1 MSQEGG
7 SVVVVLTTGP
17 DRETLM
23 EIGRKVVEDRLAACV
38 NILDGVLSVYRWEGR
53 IEEEPEAMAILKTSE
68 ARLSEL
74 EAVVRKLHPYSEPEF
89 LVLPVSSGST
99 GYLAWVMDSVSEE
112 LSEEEPGR

>member
-1 MSQEGG
+1 VSQEGG
-7 SVVVVLTTGP
+7 PVVIVLTTGP

-38 NILDGVLSVYRWEGR
+38 NILDGVLSVYRWQGR

-74 EAVVRKLHPYSEPEF
+74 EDVVRELHPYSEPEF

-99 GYLAWVMDSVSEE
+99 GYLAWVMDSVSEDFPE
-112 LSEEEPGR
+112 QERGQ

>member
-1 MSQEGG
+1 MSQKDGR
-7 SVVVVLTTGP
+7 VVVVLTTGP

-68 ARLSEL
+68 ARLNEL
-74 EAVVRKLHPYSEPEF
+74 EAVVRSLHPYSEPEF

-99 GYLAWVMDSVSEE
+99 GYLAWVMDSVSEDLPE
-112 LSEEEPGR
+112 QGRGR